1 MSCLLAAGILGHSLD
16 ALADSMLCKF
26 SRQQQPDGSL
36 DLAGT
41 DGRLLVVVVK
51 SGIGYRNQGIL
62 V

>member
-41 DGRLLVVVVK
+41 DGRLLVVVVWN
-51 SGIGYRNQGIL
+51 R